1 MGVAPDAGMLILYL
15 KMISRIRRTIAVF
28 VGLIILVFT
37 LGRVK
42 LNWKGTSTCTEGK
55 PEAPISSKK

>member
-1 MGVAPDAGMLILYL
+1 
-15 KMISRIRRTIAVF
+15 MISRIRRTIAVF
-28 VGLIILVFT
+28 FGLIVLVFT

-42 LNWKGTSTCTEGK
+42 LNWSGASTCTEGK

>member
-1 MGVAPDAGMLILYL
+1 
-15 KMISRIRRTIAVF
+15 MISNLRRSIAVF
-28 VGLIILVFT
+28 VGLLVLVFT

-42 LNWKGTSTCTEGK
+42 LNWTGTSTCTAGT

>member
-1 MGVAPDAGMLILYL
+1 
-15 KMISRIRRTIAVF
+15 MISKLRRSIAVF
-28 VGLIILVFT
+28 VGLIVLLFT

-55 PEAPISSKK
+55 PETPISSKK